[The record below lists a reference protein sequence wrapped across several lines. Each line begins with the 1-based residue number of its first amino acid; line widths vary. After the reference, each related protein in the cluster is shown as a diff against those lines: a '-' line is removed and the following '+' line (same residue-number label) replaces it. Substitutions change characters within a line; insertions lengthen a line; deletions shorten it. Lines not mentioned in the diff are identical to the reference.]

1 MLLHVL
7 HEGVQRFQQYRGSY
21 APEIMNY
28 VDISLMKT
36 ELVGKVF
43 RFKFCGIRLFS
54 DYLTVGTLR

>member
-7 HEGVQRFQQYRGSY
+7 HEGVQRFQQYRGSASY

-43 RFKFCGIRLFS
+43 RFTFCGIREF
-54 DYLTVGTLR
+54 